1 MPVCPSIM
9 ILTPLKRGQTKV
21 IIFYFLIKQ
30 TALTS
35 TFISCYFSPDIV
47 KELHARI
54 KVWNA
59 TAVPPANKPDD
70 PRCDPKLH
78 GGFWGPWINLTHVE

>member
-1 MPVCPSIM
+1 MHFYA
-9 ILTPLKRGQTKV
+9 
-21 IIFYFLIKQ
+21 IF
-30 TALTS
+30 S
-35 TFISCYFSPDIV
+35 DIV
-47 KELHARI
+47 KELQARI